1 MKKNAL
7 RKILVFSVS
16 VFILFFCS
24 GNAFARLVH
33 NGTEGGFLDEGSENI
48 RITIIEAAGHF
59 LKSYSEILFL
69 LHKVEI
75 SDLNGID
82 YKEVQRIVDNSIF
95 NLENAREKYITLKQ
109 LADHTPY
116 NQKTIDKLVSFNYN
130 KFEKDHLLEGKKFNE
145 VKSYLGEGD
154 IRGIYRKT
162 LNDIGSI
169 LDRLYLIQSSLYS
182 FSLPR
187 MSELWNLNQI
197 CAEFMLF
204 GQHVARIFFKVT
216 GKQA

>member
-1 MKKNAL
+1 M
-7 RKILVFSVS
+7 
-16 VFILFFCS
+16 
-24 GNAFARLVH
+24 
-33 NGTEGGFLDEGSENI
+33 NI
-48 RITIIEAAGHF
+48 RIFIF
-59 LKSYSEILFL
+59 SLFL
-69 LHKVEI
+69 LTISCNNEI
-75 SDLNGID
+75 DINNEWEDITYIVCVLNQNNTVHYLRI
-82 YKEVQRIVDNSIF
+82 QR
-95 NLENAREKYITLKQ
+95 
-109 LADHTPY
+109 
-116 NQKTIDKLVSFNYN
+116 
-130 KFEKDHLLEGKKFNE
+130 G
-145 VKSYLGEGD
+145 YLGEGD